1 MKLFMFRR
9 MFQDIS
15 ECRATLIRCLADDNL
30 IALRKIIEFWL
41 SNKKKRAHLSLLWNV
56 FEHMKWIENADR
68 VIMMRRDLDFR
79 RAEALVR
86 DSVLM
91 RWSKMISFI
100 IMIRALV
107 DYENLIP
114 WITRTLSSIRSST
127 KMNVTEVTSRENR
140 WDTKFIVILEGLAAE
155 FDMFIPITILTQGT
169 PQDQLETA
177 TIDWT
182 AAMFIFQPAIRNVN
196 RIAIAKTKLSNF
208 EYETATVVIYKTVD
222 TFCLVISDSSFMTNV
237 SLILKPPSEG
247 SRCDWSDN
255 PQIFMRVVSNEH
267 LVSDTEHE
275 AIKKRTARLEW

>member
-1 MKLFMFRR
+1 MFRR
-9 MFQDIS
+9 VFQDIS
-15 ECRATLIRCLADDNL
+15 ECRVMLICCLADDNL
-30 IALRKIIEFWL
+30 ITLRKIIEFWL

-79 RAEALVR
+79 RAEALIQ
-86 DSVLM
+86 DTVLM

-100 IMIRALV
+100 IMIRAFI

-140 WDTKFIVILEGLAAE
+140 WDTKLIVIIEELAAE
-155 FDMFIPITILTQGT
+155 FDMFIPITILTQKT
-169 PQDQLETA
+169 SQDQLEIA
-177 TIDWT
+177 IVDWT

-196 RIAIAKTKLSNF
+196 RIAIAKTKLSNV
-208 EYETATVVIYKTVD
+208 EYETAIVIIYKTVD
-222 TFCLVISDSSFMTNV
+222 TFCLVISDSSFTINV
-237 SLILKPPSEG
+237 SLILKSSSEG

-255 PQIFMRVVSNEH
+255 SHVFMRVISNEH

-275 AIKKRTARLEW
+275 VIKKRNARLKW